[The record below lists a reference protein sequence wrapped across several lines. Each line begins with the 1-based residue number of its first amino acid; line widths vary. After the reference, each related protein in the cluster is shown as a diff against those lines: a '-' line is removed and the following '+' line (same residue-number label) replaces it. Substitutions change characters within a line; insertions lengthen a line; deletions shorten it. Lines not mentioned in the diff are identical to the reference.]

1 MEEIIID
8 IAEKV
13 AENARYMEN
22 ELDRRL
28 DAQLLGGGKMAEA
41 MRYATLG
48 GGKRIRAFLTNE
60 FCAMF
65 GGRREDSSAYASAV
79 EMIHAYSLIHDDLPS
94 MDNDDMRRGKPS
106 CHKAFGEATAL
117 LAGDALLSFA
127 FETAVL
133 DFTNNDRMNRYA
145 IYELAHGSGAAGMCL
160 GQELDLKLDCENV
173 EALRYLHNRKTGA
186 LIKTASMIGYYAAV
200 EHPDTAV
207 IDKIYSYSMALG
219 LAFQIVDDLLDVKS
233 SDEVL
238 GKPVGSDA
246 KNGKKTILSF
256 MSIEEAEKEAEQ
268 LSTYAAG
275 IFADM
280 ENSRYICA
288 LPEYLCKREK

>member
-1 MEEIIID
+1 MEEIIN
-8 IAEKV
+8 IAERV
-13 AENARYMEN
+13 RENAEYMEH

-28 DAQLLGGGKMAEA
+28 DRQLLGGGNMAEA
-41 MRYATLG
+41 MRYAVLG

-60 FCAMF
+60 FCIMF
-65 GGRREDSSAYASAV
+65 GGRREDAAAYASAV
-79 EMIHAYSLIHDDLPS
+79 EMIHAYSLIHDDMPC

-106 CHKAFGEATAL
+106 CHKAFGESTAL
-117 LAGDALLSFA
+117 LAGDALLTYA

-145 IYELAHGSGAAGMCL
+145 IYELSHGSGAAGMCL
-160 GQELDLKLDCENV
+160 GQELDLRSDCSSL
-173 EALRYLHNRKTGA
+173 EALKYLHNRKTGA

-200 EHPDTAV
+200 DHPETAV
-207 IDKIYSYSMALG
+207 RDKIYSYSMAIG

-233 SDEVL
+233 SSEVL
-238 GKPVGSDA
+238 GKPVGSDE

-256 MSIEEAEKEAEQ
+256 MTVEEAEKEAER
-268 LSTYAAG
+268 LSSYAAG

-280 ENSRYICA
+280 ENSEYICA

>member
-1 MEEIIID
+1 MEEIFD
-8 IAEKV
+8 ISKRL
-13 AENARYMEN
+13 AENAEYIEQ

-28 DAQLLGGGKMAEA
+28 DSQLLGGGKMAEA

-48 GGKRIRAFLTNE
+48 GGKRIRAFLTTE
-60 FCAMF
+60 FCIMF
-65 GGRREDSSAYASAV
+65 GGRRRDAAAYASAV
-79 EMIHAYSLIHDDLPS
+79 EMIHAYSLIHDDMPC

-106 CHKAFGEATAL
+106 CHKAFGESTAL

-133 DFTNNDRMNRYA
+133 DFSNNDRMNRYA
-145 IYELAHGSGAAGMCL
+145 VYELAHGSGASGMCL
-160 GQELDLKLDCENV
+160 GQELDLKLDCENI

-200 EHPDTAV
+200 DHPVTE
-207 IDKIYSYSMALG
+207 IRDKIYAYSMALG

-233 SDEVL
+233 SDAVL
-238 GKPVGSDA
+238 GKPVGSDE
-246 KNGKKTILSF
+246 KNGKKTVLSF
-256 MSIEEAEKEAEQ
+256 MSIEEAEKEAAE
-268 LSTYAAG
+268 LSKYAAE

-280 ENSRYICA
+280 PNSQYICA